1 MQSRRIMA
9 RSPASGISATL
20 AVVQAPAELVHER
33 DAQVVP
39 GEGGTRSTAPQLHG
53 TPALVGLALVA
64 LAFTVVVVAA
74 VVDALSRW

>member
-9 RSPASGISATL
+9 RRPASPIPATL

-33 DAQVVP
+33 DAQFVP

-53 TPALVGLALVA
+53 TPALVGPALVA
-64 LAFTVVVVAA
+64 LAFTVAVVAA
-74 VVDALSRW
+74 VVYALSRW